1 LPTAKALALVVGAL
15 ALVVTSFA
23 GTAGATPDGAGRPEG
38 DGTIHQTLPIAA
50 DSFQQEDDCGSI
62 TEGTA
67 WHFILTGAASPA
79 GSTLTATFED
89 AGTTS
94 AAVARVTGDAA
105 HYYLAT
111 ADGDVLTA
119 ASVDTGDGQ
128 LQLSHVCD
136 AGEPEDTEDAEDA
149 ELVCPDGMVP
159 PTGEGLVDE
168 DEDGVYAD
176 NCVEVDDDETDDD
189 ETGDADVD
197 ATLECG
203 VLTAT
208 STKDISNLVIEFAD
222 GSTEKLDG
230 LTGLEYEVDLAE
242 LFPGREVVAVYV
254 KSGDNG
260 TQGTGEKVVV
270 SDTGADC
277 DTEDTEDAE
286 LVCPDGMVPPTGED
300 LVDEDEDGVYADNCV
315 EVDDDETELECPAGM
330 NPPVGGVL
338 VDGDDADELAD
349 NCVGSTVVVEVPRN
363 DTGGETPNV
372 PNVPETP
379 GTDVEGDEVVKTPTS
394 PIPTVTPGPV
404 STPEPVAV
412 PDTPR
417 VLGDTV
423 TRSAAAAQLPRTG
436 TETGLVP
443 FGLALL
449 LVGFALERTA
459 KRAGRIA

>member
-1 LPTAKALALVVGAL
+1 MVGAL

-176 NCVEVDDDETDDD
+176 NCVEVDDDET
-189 ETGDADVD
+189 
-197 ATLECG
+197 
-203 VLTAT
+203 
-208 STKDISNLVIEFAD
+208 
-222 GSTEKLDG
+222 
-230 LTGLEYEVDLAE
+230 
-242 LFPGREVVAVYV
+242 
-254 KSGDNG
+254 
-260 TQGTGEKVVV
+260 
-270 SDTGADC
+270 
-277 DTEDTEDAE
+277 
-286 LVCPDGMVPPTGED
+286 
-300 LVDEDEDGVYADNCV
+300 
-315 EVDDDETELECPAGM
+315 ELECPAGM